1 MIKEQ
6 IQECIQ
12 KILDNE
18 LGGISTNNCPRG
30 GIEKY
35 GYMTAYRLSKY
46 VNFYRT
52 RRISLDDFLISLRN
66 YLLVFQTAVR
76 LPIDIDITDNKYG
89 LRIDSEG
96 LCYATLNLP
105 DYLNIDIIKQGFM
118 VDYVE
123 PEKDERYF
131 LGVTPN
137 IYRLTGFQRFKSI
150 RQKLAVNGAL
160 NMPEGYT
167 ALVSLPTGGGK
178 SLITQAM
185 AYQKN
190 DGLTITVVPTV
201 SLAMDQVRVAR
212 DNIRVAFKA
221 EIACYYS
228 DLASEE
234 KRSIIDRIKDRKLRL
249 LFISPEALIKNE
261 VFKQVIE
268 TANDAGYLR
277 NLIID
282 EAHIVI
288 EWGNFFRVDYQCLE
302 PWRNNLYEKNSK
314 LKTVLLSATYER
326 TTVKILQSMFATG
339 DKWIEI
345 RCDALRREPRFE
357 LVSATSYRDKNEKTR
372 ELLRCLPRPM
382 VVYVMRPDQAEKVKE
397 MAADIGITNVE
408 TFTGKTKS
416 DERSRI
422 IEEWSENKFDII
434 IATSAFGVGVDK
446 SDVRTVLHLYVPDNP
461 NAYYQELGRGGRD
474 GLPCLSVMCVYP
486 EEDLESAFV
495 MTDKV
500 LGSEKILGRW
510 ESMLN
515 SHTSTR
521 GIDSYTLDTSVKPN
535 YNSVDYA
542 EDTSTVDQKWN
553 IYVILLLRRYN
564 LIKILDMVVDPHTQ
578 VYFIRISILDKRLLQ
593 TSEDTKLLIED
604 VRTKEWNKNERAFKT
619 MSRAVKLGKRMCWSE
634 MFFNSTYS
642 MVSEYCAG
650 CDNHKN
656 IVESDPNRFELV
668 KKIPAPTRNFS
679 VELNNMFA
687 SSNEAILF
695 ADSDNTELIGNA
707 LTILPADRETQGVL
721 EAFLAYVTLGNGS
734 WNFDNSAM
742 MVYRVQTWVGKWKKT
757 IIQTVNVFD
766 NQSVDYQDCAI
777 ATEMIREIMQ
787 GVFTGTK
794 VEGIPTTNL
803 MAKNLKKTVQNSHC
817 TEWKSLVNM
826 LLNNDEKVKDVITQ
840 YYNIIQGNLKSSQVF
855 IRATEFNSDV
865 RKVQKAK
872 LLIPDEQILLND
884 PIPQRREI
892 REIYEKIYTRIPK
905 VAEAEKEKANRLLEQ
920 IGMYLDY
927 EDIDDEDI
935 EDLIDKIKLFYE
947 TASSSLVNIHGNIQ
961 VLDGIK
967 KDAKT
972 ISVAFSEVEKGIAST
987 DDLDTLLMFSKDPLS
1002 KIERILSTLQAV
1014 QKDIEYVAR
1023 DVEKRR
1029 GNIFVDNGG
1038 DLSTRYV
1045 ESRNTIEADSKTVM
1059 DWKVM

>member
-6 IQECIQ
+6 IEECIQ

-18 LGGISTNNCPRG
+18 LGGISADNCPRD

-35 GYMTAYRLSKY
+35 RYMTAFRLSKF
-46 VNFYRT
+46 VKMYRF
-52 RRISLDDFLISLRN
+52 RRISKDDLLISLRN
-66 YLLVFQTAVR
+66 YLLVFQTSVH
-76 LPIDIDITDNKYG
+76 LPEDIDIQDNPYG
-89 LRIDSEG
+89 LRTDLEG

-105 DYLNIDIIKQGFM
+105 DYMNTDIIKQGFM
-118 VDYVE
+118 EDYIE
-123 PEKDERYF
+123 PQKDERYF

-137 IYRLTGFQRFKSI
+137 IYRLTGFQKFKSI

-178 SLITQAM
+178 SLITQTM
-185 AYQKN
+185 AYQKK

-201 SLAMDQVRVAR
+201 SLAMDQVRVAK
-212 DNIRVAFKA
+212 DNIKVAMES

-228 DLASEE
+228 DLSKEE
-234 KRSIIDRIKDRKLRL
+234 KRSIIDRIKNRKLRL

-261 VFKQVIE
+261 VFKQVI
-268 TANDAGYLR
+268 DAASDSGYLR

-314 LKTVLLSATYER
+314 LKTVLLSATYEKN
-326 TTVKILQSMFATG
+326 TVNILQSMFTTG

-357 LVSATSYRDKNEKTR
+357 LVTATSFKDKKEKTR

-408 TFTGKTKS
+408 TFTGKTKA

-422 IEEWSENKFDII
+422 IDEWSENEFDII
-434 IATSAFGVGVDK
+434 VATSAFGVGVDK

-486 EEDLESAFV
+486 DEDLESAFV

-500 LGSEKILGRW
+500 LGSDKILGRW
-510 ESMLN
+510 DSMLN
-515 SHTSTR
+515 CHTSTR
-521 GIDSYTLDTSVKPN
+521 GIDYCTLDTSVKPN

-564 LIKILDMVVDPHTQ
+564 LIKILDMVVNPKTQ
-578 VYFIRISILDKRLLQ
+578 VYFIRVSILDKRLLQ
-593 TSEDTKLLIED
+593 ITDQTKALIEE
-604 VRTKEWNKNERAFKT
+604 VRAKEWTKNEKDFKT
-619 MSRAVKLGKRMCWSE
+619 MSRAVKQSKRMCWSE

-656 IVESDPNRFELV
+656 IVDSDPMRFELV
-668 KKIPAPTRNFS
+668 KKIPAPTRKFS
-679 VELNNMFA
+679 VELDNMFA

-695 ADSDNTELIGNA
+695 SDIDNTELIGRVINRGFSTVIINDEEQSSYFNLLNSISEWTDVNLLGMNEFMRLVEHGDYYYFA
-707 LTILPADRETQGVL
+707 GDAVVL
-721 EAFLAYVTLGNGS
+721 YGNTEQDIYKKLSRLRKTLGTREVRLLHVFREDIYCNE
-734 WNFDNSAM
+734 
-742 MVYRVQTWVGKWKKT
+742 
-757 IIQTVNVFD
+757 VN
-766 NQSVDYQDCAI
+766 
-777 ATEMIREIMQ
+777 
-787 GVFTGTK
+787 
-794 VEGIPTTNL
+794 
-803 MAKNLKKTVQNSHC
+803 KTVS
-817 TEWKSLVNM
+817 SIV
-826 LLNNDEKVKDVITQ
+826 DGPVI
-840 YYNIIQGNLKSSQVF
+840 
-855 IRATEFNSDV
+855 E
-865 RKVQKAK
+865 
-872 LLIPDEQILLND
+872 E
-884 PIPQRREI
+884 
-892 REIYEKIYTRIPK
+892 
-905 VAEAEKEKANRLLEQ
+905 
-920 IGMYLDY
+920 YL
-927 EDIDDEDI
+927 
-935 EDLIDKIKLFYE
+935 
-947 TASSSLVNIHGNIQ
+947 
-961 VLDGIK
+961 
-967 KDAKT
+967 
-972 ISVAFSEVEKGIAST
+972 
-987 DDLDTLLMFSKDPLS
+987 
-1002 KIERILSTLQAV
+1002 IER
-1014 QKDIEYVAR
+1014 
-1023 DVEKRR
+1023 
-1029 GNIFVDNGG
+1029 
-1038 DLSTRYV
+1038 
-1045 ESRNTIEADSKTVM
+1045 M
-1059 DWKVM
+1059 

>member
-1 MIKEQ
+1 MNSEIAKSRIGEV
-6 IQECIQ
+6 IRI
-12 KILDNE
+12 DTVT
-18 LGGISTNNCPRG
+18 STQ
-30 GIEKY
+30 
-35 GYMTAYRLSKY
+35 A
-46 VNFYRT
+46 
-52 RRISLDDFLISLRN
+52 DFLATHVPVQNIHIRKKWDSK
-66 YLLVFQTAVR
+66 
-76 LPIDIDITDNKYG
+76 TDKV
-89 LRIDSEG
+89 
-96 LCYATLNLP
+96 
-105 DYLNIDIIKQGFM
+105 M
-118 VDYVE
+118 
-123 PEKDERYF
+123 
-131 LGVTPN
+131 
-137 IYRLTGFQRFKSI
+137 
-150 RQKLAVNGAL
+150 
-160 NMPEGYT
+160 
-167 ALVSLPTGGGK
+167 
-178 SLITQAM
+178 
-185 AYQKN
+185 
-190 DGLTITVVPTV
+190 
-201 SLAMDQVRVAR
+201 
-212 DNIRVAFKA
+212 
-221 EIACYYS
+221 
-228 DLASEE
+228 SEE
-234 KRSIIDRIKDRKLRL
+234 KVFNKYVLNTENEHQFIIVIGSSGAGKSHLIRWFAARLEQSAPENEVVLFVRRSDNSLKGTIKQLLELPEVANIPNKAVYDRLVRATSTIDNKKLKDMIYQNFIVEIKNDENDEIISNNEKKRLVELLQYEQFQLNLMKEEGAIDRIYQKVAENETGDSRDVMALFETSDFEVDVNFCDDMYTNGAAKNAMKMANAILADDEMPERL
-249 LFISPEALIKNE
+249 ADYMNTLVNK
-261 VFKQVIE
+261 VIQ
-268 TANDAGYLR
+268 TCAG
-277 NLIID
+277 
-282 EAHIVI
+282 
-288 EWGNFFRVDYQCLE
+288 LE
-302 PWRNNLYEKNSK
+302 P
-314 LKTVLLSATYER
+314 
-326 TTVKILQSMFATG
+326 G
-339 DKWIEI
+339 DFEQVFVEI
-345 RCDALRREPRFE
+345 RKEIKRQG
-357 LVSATSYRDKNEKTR
+357 KNLT
-372 ELLRCLPRPM
+372 
-382 VVYVMRPDQAEKVKE
+382 
-397 MAADIGITNVE
+397 
-408 TFTGKTKS
+408 
-416 DERSRI
+416 
-422 IEEWSENKFDII
+422 
-434 IATSAFGVGVDK
+434 
-446 SDVRTVLHLYVPDNP
+446 
-461 NAYYQELGRGGRD
+461 
-474 GLPCLSVMCVYP
+474 
-486 EEDLESAFV
+486 
-495 MTDKV
+495 
-500 LGSEKILGRW
+500 
-510 ESMLN
+510 
-515 SHTSTR
+515 
-521 GIDSYTLDTSVKPN
+521 
-535 YNSVDYA
+535 
-542 EDTSTVDQKWN
+542 
-553 IYVILLLRRYN
+553 
-564 LIKILDMVVDPHTQ
+564 
-578 VYFIRISILDKRLLQ
+578 
-593 TSEDTKLLIED
+593 LLIED
-604 VRTKEWNKNERAFKT
+604 ITAFTGVNVALLNVLTTEHTGMYESQELCRISSIVGTTEKY
-619 MSRAVKLGKRMCWSE
+619 
-634 MFFNSTYS
+634 FNVNF
-642 MVSEYCAG
+642 M
-650 CDNHKN
+650 DNHKDRVTQFFVIPN
-656 IVESDPNRFELV
+656 DVFGEDQNSLYEFVGRYLNAMSLRGDVLDDWAKNGASMKEYPIHKGEEKSLWDTIEIAKGKELSLFPFTKKAITNLYMCILQPDYRTPRYLLRDVIERAMRNYLFKKESFPEFTIERINDIPFESLYVSTYIHQQVEESQADRVERFIRVWGNASDLEYEENGIKYLGGMPIEFFDDLGIPTFTGRKGDKPV
-668 KKIPAPTRNFS
+668 KVS
-679 VELNNMFA
+679 VEPIKQLSDSPDITQPPEPIVPKVDPAMADFLLGQRTLQIWIDGGELNVGATTKDVVNITKARDEINKRFLI
-687 SSNEAILF
+687 SAINWQIEGVSL
-695 ADSDNTELIGNA
+695 DNLNRVKATKDFIGFERQKRAAKNA

-777 ATEMIREIMQ
+777 VTEMIREIMQ

-817 TEWKSLVNM
+817 TEWNSLVNM